1 MSLTEMWLKANN
13 GKVRDKVEEIADRD
27 SMSVRV
33 SPKGKIVFQLR
44 YRFAGKA
51 ERLDLGTYPHL
62 SLKDARFKS
71 SEMRALLDKGQNP
84 KIEMRVQ
91 QQKYIDATTLKEVF
105 DDWYESYCLKKK
117 ASAADIKTSFE
128 LHVFPEIGDL
138 PIDRITLQQWLAI
151 LEELAEEK
159 PSIAERVLTNAKQV
173 LKWAKKRELL
183 EVNALSDIYAKEDL
197 GIEKNRV
204 SRILTDEE
212 ITMVLMAINGS
223 KILPKNKIFLKLCLM
238 FGCRNGELRKAKK
251 KDFDLKR
258 KVWIVPIANN
268 KVGKKTGR
276 EIVRPILPEM
286 EELII
291 EAMEHNDTE
300 YFLTNDNSETPMGNG
315 ASIALPA
322 NVMERLR
329 RHHDYHM
336 KHWTLHDLRR
346 TARTNFSAFTSRD
359 VAELMIGHVMPG
371 EQGTYDYYE
380 YIPQQT
386 EAYAKWIEKL
396 KIITKNSDY

>member
-1 MSLTEMWLKANN
+1 MSLTDAWLKNNN
-13 GKVRDKVEEIADRD
+13 GKVRDKTEEVADRD
-27 SMSVRV
+27 SMSVRI

-62 SLKDARFKS
+62 SLKDARIKAN
-71 SEMRALLDKGQNP
+71 EMRSLLDKGQNP
-84 KIEMRVQ
+84 KIEIRVQ
-91 QQKYIDATTLKEVF
+91 QQKYINASTLKEVF
-105 DDWYESYCLKKK
+105 DDWYESYCVKKK
-117 ASAADIKTSFE
+117 SSAADIRTSFE
-128 LHVFPEIGDL
+128 LHVFPKIGDL
-138 PIDRITLQQWLAI
+138 PIDRITLQQWLAV

-159 PSIAERVLTNAKQV
+159 PSIAERILTNAKQV

-183 EVNALSDIYAKEDL
+183 IVNALSDIYAKEDL

-204 SRILTDEE
+204 NRILDDEE
-212 ITMVLMAINGS
+212 ITMVLMAIDES

-251 KDFDLKR
+251 QDFDLKK
-258 KVWIVPIANN
+258 KVWIVPVENN

-276 EIVRPILPEM
+276 EIIRPILPEM
-286 EELII
+286 EDLII
-291 EAMEHNDTE
+291 EAMEHNNSE
-300 YFLTNDNSETPMGNG
+300 YFLTNDNADTPMGNG

-386 EAYAKWIEKL
+386 EAYTKWLDKL
-396 KIITKNSDY
+396 TCLTKKP